1 MYLGIGSNQGDRR
14 GNIQKALKAIDALP
28 ATLVEEV
35 SSLIETKPEGKW
47 KEGERKGMFLNCCC
61 RISTGLTPGRLLEE
75 LKGIE
80 KAMGR
85 MVADPASEGKAC
97 RRDSARDF
105 ADRENNGRDYTDRE
119 YSDRPIDIDILL
131 YGRRKIKTD
140 SLRIPHPR
148 MQERDFVM
156 IPLQELL
163 RGRVV

>member
-1 MYLGIGSNQGDRR
+1 MKVYLGIGSNQGDRR
-14 GNIQKALKAIDALP
+14 GNIQKALEAIDALP

-35 SSLIETKPEGKW
+35 SSVIETKPEGKW

-80 KAMGR
+80 RAMGR
-85 MVADPASEGKAC
+85 RAPASEGKAC
-97 RRDSARDF
+97 RRDSAR
-105 ADRENNGRDYTDRE
+105 EHTDRG
-119 YSDRPIDIDILL
+119 YAGRKYTDRPIDIDILL

-156 IPLQELL
+156 IPLRELL